1 MVFQLDN
8 VKQTARVASLNMEC
22 TVQGFKGTRSSQC
35 FLQLN
40 DLNGYEHFPDKWTL
54 DVQHTILIR
63 IVNGGSQC
71 GLELHPLELD
81 SMSDAIGIN
90 FDEYESGESFFH
102 ICTPILE

>member
-22 TVQGFKGTRSSQC
+22 TVHGFKGTRSNLC
-35 FLQLN
+35 FLQI
-40 DLNGYEHFPDKWTL
+40 NGYEHFPDKWTL

-63 IVNGGSQC
+63 IANGGSQC

-81 SMSDAIGIN
+81 SMSDAIGIK
-90 FDEYESGESFFH
+90 FDEYELGESFFH
-102 ICTPILE
+102 IRTPILE